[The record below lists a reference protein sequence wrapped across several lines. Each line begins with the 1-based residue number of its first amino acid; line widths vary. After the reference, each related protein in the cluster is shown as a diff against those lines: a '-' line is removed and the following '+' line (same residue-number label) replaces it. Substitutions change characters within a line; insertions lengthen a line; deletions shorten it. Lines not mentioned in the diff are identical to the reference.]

1 VEVRVISELLIPGME
16 NDDETGCRPQ
26 VSSAHLD
33 HGLGYRLEQECKCL
47 CRIAP
52 EERNEAVRDGEDLM
66 EIGNGNQILDL
77 GLDPKR
83 LIETLALGTVT
94 IATGVVERALS
105 PAVIAPLQT
114 SAQSAGAARDH
125 VTDDPSLM
133 AAQVLDLS
141 RVLSENLG

>member
-1 VEVRVISELLIPGME
+1 MIPELLIPGVE
-16 NDDETGCRPQ
+16 NDDETGRRPK

-33 HGLGYRLEQECKCL
+33 HGLADRLEQECKCL
-47 CRIAP
+47 CRVAP
-52 EERNEAVRDGEDLM
+52 EERNEAVRNGEDLM
-66 EIGNGNQILDL
+66 EIGNGQQILDL

-83 LIETLALGTVT
+83 LIETLALGTVP

-114 SAQSAGAARDH
+114 SAQNAGATRHH

-133 AAQVLDLS
+133 AAQARDLS
-141 RVLSENLG
+141 